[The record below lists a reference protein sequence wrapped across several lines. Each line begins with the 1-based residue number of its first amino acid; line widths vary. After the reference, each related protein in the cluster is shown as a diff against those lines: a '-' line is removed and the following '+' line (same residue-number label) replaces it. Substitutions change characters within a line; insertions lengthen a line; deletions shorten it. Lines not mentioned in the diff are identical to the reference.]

1 MPKVNLANVFKL
13 VNDLSDDTATAVCGH
28 RCVEINR
35 AMRTIRAGKRARYRA
50 LERFGAFLAKWR
62 DDADGLC
69 VAFIAQILTSL
80 NAFAADCANRRVEKR
95 YGRSH
100 QFKLWKRD
108 HISTRF
114 ASLSK

>member
-1 MPKVNLANVFKL
+1 MSQVNLASIFKL
-13 VNDLSDDTATAVCGH
+13 VNDLSDDAAPAVCGH

-35 AMRTIRAGKRARYRA
+35 PMRTVGAGKRDRDRA

-69 VAFIAQILTSL
+69 VAFIAQIFTSP
-80 NAFAADCANRRVEKR
+80 NAFPADCANRRVEKR

-100 QFKLWKRD
+100 
-108 HISTRF
+108 
-114 ASLSK
+114 